1 MRQMYKPENIEIGGR
16 IRSARETHGMT
27 RDEFAEAVGISS
39 QFASDLERG
48 RMGASVETICRIC
61 QVLGITT
68 DQLLLGQTAGAGDHS
83 PADGVSASGGVP
95 LLSSPFAGDPAG
107 GDQVDRFGGR
117 TALKK

>member
-16 IRSARETHGMT
+16 IRSAREDLGMT

-68 DQLLLGQTAGAGDHS
+68 DQLLLGGQPEPGITAQQVES
-83 PADGVSASGGVP
+83 
-95 LLSSPFAGDPAG
+95 LLRGWPPVIIPICWRSCGRRSS
-107 GDQVDRFGGR
+107 
-117 TALKK
+117 

>member
-1 MRQMYKPENIEIGGR
+1 MREMYKPENIEIGGR

-68 DQLLLGQTAGAGDHS
+68 DQLLLGRQPEPGITARQMES
-83 PADGVSASGGVP
+83 LLRGVSP
-95 LLSSPFAGDPAG
+95 CYHPHLLAILREEIKLIGLAEG
-107 GDQVDRFGGR
+107 QR
-117 TALKK
+117 

>member
-68 DQLLLGQTAGAGDHS
+68 DQLLLGRQPEPGITARQMES
-83 PADGVSASGGVP
+83 LLRGVS

>member
-16 IRSARETHGMT
+16 IRSAREALGMT

-68 DQLLLGQTAGAGDHS
+68 DQLLLGGQPEPGITAQQVES
-83 PADGVSASGGVP
+83 LLRGVAP
-95 LLSSPFAGDPAG
+95 CYYPHLLAILREEIKLINLAEG
-107 GDQVDRFGGR
+107 QR
-117 TALKK
+117 

>member
-16 IRSARETHGMT
+16 IRSAREALGMT

-61 QVLGITT
+61 QVLVLRQI
-68 DQLLLGQTAGAGDHS
+68 S
-83 PADGVSASGGVP
+83 FFWADSWSQGSQPGRWSLCSGRWPPVIIPICWRSCGRR
-95 LLSSPFAGDPAG
+95 SS
-107 GDQVDRFGGR
+107 
-117 TALKK
+117 

>member
-68 DQLLLGQTAGAGDHS
+68 DQLLLGRQPEPGIS

>member
-48 RMGASVETICRIC
+48 RMGASV
-61 QVLGITT
+61 
-68 DQLLLGQTAGAGDHS
+68 
-83 PADGVSASGGVP
+83 
-95 LLSSPFAGDPAG
+95 
-107 GDQVDRFGGR
+107 
-117 TALKK
+117 

>member
-68 DQLLLGQTAGAGDHS
+68 DQLLLGRQPEPGITARQS
-83 PADGVSASGGVP
+83 
-95 LLSSPFAGDPAG
+95 LC
-107 GDQVDRFGGR
+107 FGGCPPVIIPICWR
-117 TALKK
+117 SCGRRSS

>member
-39 QFASDLERG
+39 QLASDLERG

-68 DQLLLGQTAGAGDHS
+68 DQLLLGRQPEPGSQPGRWS
-83 PADGVSASGGVP
+83 LCFGGVP
-95 LLSSPFAGDPAG
+95 LLSSPFAGDLREEIKLIGLAEG
-107 GDQVDRFGGR
+107 QR
-117 TALKK
+117 

>member
-68 DQLLLGQTAGAGDHS
+68 DQLLLGRQ
-83 PADGVSASGGVP
+83 PEPLLRGVSP
-95 LLSSPFAGDPAG
+95 CYHPHLLAILREEIKLIGLAEG
-107 GDQVDRFGGR
+107 QR
-117 TALKK
+117 